1 MSRSVGAKAYEIVD
15 KIANNRLDHLVDSSV
30 GRGEVV
36 ISKARMT
43 RLGAVALAALML
55 VAAGCGDDDDDD
67 GGAPAGG
74 GGGAGQSADQSGGA
88 AKQTVTDY
96 VDYTGGKA
104 GKADASKPPI
114 YIGWLNQEGGQT
126 EIGAAATDGADLAIK
141 VVNEQLGGIDGHPV
155 ELKKCFIRN
164 AEEEGTT
171 CGQRLGNDKDVAA
184 ITVGGVAI
192 GIQPFYSTIG
202 GKKPVIVGGAVTPVD
217 GVQDNA
223 TVLFGDAT
231 HVLGPFG
238 TYAKDVL
245 DAQSA
250 ALVYPNIP
258 GIAEGAAALDK
269 GLSDAGV
276 EVKKVG
282 YAQGQTDLIG
292 PLTAAGGPRAGNV
305 VPPSD
310 ASGCVNQAKGLQQ
323 LGIEDA
329 KKIVSA
335 PPVPQPDRVR
345 GPRRRLPD
353 LD

>member
-74 GGGAGQSADQSGGA
+74 GGGAEQSADQSGGA

-96 VDYTGGKA
+96 VDYIGGKA

-126 EIGAAATDGADLAIK
+126 EIGAAATHGAGLALEGG
-141 VVNEQLGGIDGHPV
+141 NEQLGGIDGHPV

-184 ITVGGVAI
+184 ITLGGVAI
-192 GIQPFYSTIG
+192 GIQPFYSTSG
-202 GKKPVIVGGAVTPVD
+202 GAKTVVVGVAVTP
-217 GVQDNA
+217 
-223 TVLFGDAT
+223 
-231 HVLGPFG
+231 
-238 TYAKDVL
+238 
-245 DAQSA
+245 
-250 ALVYPNIP
+250 
-258 GIAEGAAALDK
+258 
-269 GLSDAGV
+269 
-276 EVKKVG
+276 
-282 YAQGQTDLIG
+282 
-292 PLTAAGGPRAGNV
+292 
-305 VPPSD
+305 
-310 ASGCVNQAKGLQQ
+310 
-323 LGIEDA
+323 
-329 KKIVSA
+329 
-335 PPVPQPDRVR
+335 
-345 GPRRRLPD
+345 
-353 LD
+353 